1 MAVLGNPTDGAT
13 APVDLAAFDAAQGRE
28 EVMEHGHLVGR
39 LRALIAHGYIPRA
52 DMHVAEEAA
61 EALEAAQAR
70 IAALEAE
77 LSGAREAALEEAAK
91 VAEGQRTDDG
101 SLWDCAAESI
111 TAAIRALKAAQP

>member
-1 MAVLGNPTDGAT
+1 
-13 APVDLAAFDAAQGRE
+13 
-28 EVMEHGHLVGR
+28 MEHGDLVTWLRSGR
-39 LRALIAHGYIPRA
+39 TGPDRTWPQLCA
-52 DMHVAEEAA
+52 EAA
-61 EALEAAQAR
+61 DALEAAQAR

-77 LSGAREAALEEAAK
+77 LAAARTEALEEAAK